1 MYDIQGDGSTRCV
14 AYNPRASL
22 LAAGCSDGRV
32 VIWDFLTRSI
42 VKIFVGHVQPV
53 TALRYDDHK
62 FFVSFFLTFWPS
74 STHSD
79 PCLHVKLV

>member
-1 MYDIQGDGSTRCV
+1 MYDLVSEGLTRCV
-14 AYNPRASL
+14 QFNPRGNL

-53 TALRYDDHK
+53 VQLGYAIDFRSN
-62 FFVSFFLTFWPS
+62 F
-74 STHSD
+74 
-79 PCLHVKLV
+79 